1 MERIPPK
8 NKILVVDDEPDVVE
22 LIRPGLINVGYT
34 VVYAK
39 NGPQALEEVSLDQ
52 PDLVLLDLKMPGMSG
67 MEVCKALKA
76 NGRTVE
82 IPLVILSGMKTEAD
96 RILALEIGVDD
107 YVTKPFSPRELVLRI
122 QAVLRRSR
130 ENAQAIAVKQIGEL
144 ALDSDLYTVRYK
156 GKLLYLTLTEF
167 KLLERLIDRPGH
179 LQSREVLLQNVWS
192 KNPPVATRT
201 VDTHI
206 QRLRDKL
213 GRAGHLIK
221 TIRGKGYQ
229 ITASME

>member
-67 MEVCKALKA
+67 REVCKALKA

>member
-1 MERIPPK
+1 
-8 NKILVVDDEPDVVE
+8 
-22 LIRPGLINVGYT
+22 
-34 VVYAK
+34 
-39 NGPQALEEVSLDQ
+39 
-52 PDLVLLDLKMPGMSG
+52 
-67 MEVCKALKA
+67 
-76 NGRTVE
+76 
-82 IPLVILSGMKTEAD
+82 MKTEAD